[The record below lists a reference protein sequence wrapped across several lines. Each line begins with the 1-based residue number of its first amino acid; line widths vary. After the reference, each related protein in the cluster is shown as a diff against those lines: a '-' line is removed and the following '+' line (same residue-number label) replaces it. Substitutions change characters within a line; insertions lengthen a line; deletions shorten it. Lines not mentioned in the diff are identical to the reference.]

1 MPELRFED
9 RVVVITGAGQG
20 LGRTYAEALA
30 RRGAKLVVNDLGGG
44 PDGSGS
50 DASLAEQVA
59 QALRALG
66 ADAVAN
72 TDSVVDGAR
81 IVQQAMD
88 TFGRLDVVINNAG
101 VLRDRAF
108 HNMTVEDWDTVIEVH
123 LRGAFT
129 VTRAAWPI
137 LRGRG
142 YGRIVMTTS
151 GAGVY
156 GNFGQANYSAA
167 KLALFGLAR
176 SLAIEGTARNI
187 LVNTIAPVAA
197 SRLTAPVMP
206 PSLLRALKPEAVMPL
221 VVYLASEECR
231 DTGQLFE
238 VGGGV
243 VSRLRWQR
251 SRGSRFQ
258 PGFAPEE
265 LAAVWA
271 AVQDFTAS
279 DNPETVADSFAP
291 VCQHTG
297 VAFSLGRQ

>member
-1 MPELRFED
+1 MPELRFEG
-9 RVVVITGAGQG
+9 RVAVITGAGQG
-20 LGRTYAEALA
+20 LGRAYAEALA
-30 RRGAKLVVNDLGGG
+30 RRGAKLIVNDLGGR

-59 QALRALG
+59 QALKGLG
-66 ADAVAN
+66 ADAFAN
-72 TDSVVDGAR
+72 TDSVVDGAK

-88 TFGRLDVVINNAG
+88 IFGRLDVVINNAG

-108 HNMTVEDWDTVIEVH
+108 HNMAVEDWDKVMEVH
-123 LRGAFT
+123 LRGAFA

-137 LRGRG
+137 MRDRG
-142 YGRIVMTTS
+142 YGRIVMTAS

-176 SLAIEGTARNI
+176 SLAIEGSARNI
-187 LVNTIAPVAA
+187 LVNTIAPIAA
-197 SRLTAPVMP
+197 SRLTETVMP
-206 PSLLRALKPEAVMPL
+206 PALLWVLKPEAVMPL

-231 DTGQLFE
+231 ETGQLFE

-258 PGFAPEE
+258 RGFTPEE
-265 LAAVWA
+265 LAAAWP
-271 AVQDFTAS
+271 AVQDFTTS

-291 VCQHTG
+291 ICQHAG
-297 VAFSLGRQ
+297 VAFSFGRQ

>member
-30 RRGAKLVVNDLGGG
+30 RRGAKLVVNDLGGR

-50 DASLAEQVA
+50 DASLAEQAA
-59 QALRALG
+59 QALRGLG

-72 TDSVVDGAR
+72 TDSVVDGGR

-88 TFGRLDVVINNAG
+88 TFGRLDIVINNAG

-108 HNMTVEDWDTVIEVH
+108 HNMSLGDWDAVIDVH
-123 LRGAFT
+123 LRGAFA

-137 LRGRG
+137 LRERS
-142 YGRIVMTTS
+142 YGRVVMTAS

-176 SLAIEGTARNI
+176 TLAIEGLARNI

-197 SRLTAPVMP
+197 SRLTETVMP
-206 PSLLRALKPEAVMPL
+206 PSLLRVLKPEAVMPL
-221 VVYLASEECR
+221 VVYLASEQCR
-231 DTGQLFE
+231 ETAQLFE

-251 SRGSRFQ
+251 SRGS
-258 PGFAPEE
+258 GFRPDFTPEE
-265 LAAVWA
+265 LAAAWPII
-271 AVQDFTAS
+271 QDFSAS
-279 DNPETVADSFAP
+279 DSPETVADSFAP
-291 VCQHTG
+291 ICQHAG
-297 VAFSLGRQ
+297 VPFSFGRQ